1 MSSENFLSRKSL
13 PLYCAGDINIRVMS
27 EQQKQEAQYIW
38 ETNIDGETYIDNPNE
53 VSDKLTLID
62 SGTVL

>member
-1 MSSENFLSRKSL
+1 M
-13 PLYCAGDINIRVMS
+13 D
-27 EQQKQEAQYIW
+27 EQEKRAQEIW

-53 VSDKLTLID
+53 ISDKLTLID